1 MLSNKIL
8 DNRHFMQLRERMRT
22 GSFNDDQLI
31 QINIMLML
39 EELLLSLDGVM
50 ETIAIHE

>member
-1 MLSNKIL
+1 
-8 DNRHFMQLRERMRT
+8 MQLRERMRT